1 MTDNLP
7 APIPADAP
15 PAILSRPGVV
25 GRAPRVPTCHRC
37 GTVATVQWP
46 RKATDAEREQHFDAR
61 EQYIR
66 EQPNLFGPENAE
78 YVADR
83 TEPVTKAVHGC
94 DEHDL
99 SPVPAD
105 GSKKATVAAKQA
117 GVELRALTHDAD
129 CGGHG
134 ECRCGG
140 AE

>member
-7 APIPADAP
+7 APAAP
-15 PAILSRPGVV
+15 FAIAKV
-25 GRAPRVPTCHRC
+25 GAGATAATPPPVCHRC
-37 GTVATVQWP
+37 GAVATVQWP
-46 RKATDAEREQHFDAR
+46 RKATDAEREQHFDAQ
-61 EQYIR
+61 EQHIR

-83 TEPVTKAVHGC
+83 TAPVTKAVHGC

-99 SPVPAD
+99 SPAPAD
-105 GSKKATVAAKQA
+105 GSKKAAAAAKQA
-117 GVELRALTHDAD
+117 GVEARALTHDAD

-140 AE
+140 VE